1 MFALI
6 VVTEQWLR
14 WPLMELAENL
24 ILQPYYR
31 CFYESLPIIAFTNEL
46 GNIYRGTDWLQSWR
60 INGIC

>member
-1 MFALI
+1 
-6 VVTEQWLR
+6 
-14 WPLMELAENL
+14 MELAENL